1 MILATVT
8 FLFIYLFIYL
18 LPNLFIYQF
27 YYQPIYLFIYL
38 LSYLLICLLMI
49 VETASF
55 KLIVKEVRIKFYEY
69 SMKMNSYEG

>member
-8 FLFIYLFIYL
+8 FLFIYLFITK
-18 LPNLFIYQF
+18 FIYLS
-27 YYQPIYLFIYL
+27 ILLSTNLFIYL